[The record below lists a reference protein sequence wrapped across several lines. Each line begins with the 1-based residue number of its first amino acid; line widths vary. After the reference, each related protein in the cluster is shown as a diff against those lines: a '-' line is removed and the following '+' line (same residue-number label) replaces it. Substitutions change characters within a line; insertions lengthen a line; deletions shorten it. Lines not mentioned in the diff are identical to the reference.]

1 MANDVQPRITITLD
15 QAETFLYF
23 IGDDFPEYTSTYKHI
38 TDLKEQIAVATK
50 EKEQIALATREKDTI
65 VLSVE
70 EAKQISKFFDMVY
83 CCCDIKLTEDEKR
96 LWQTID
102 KRIADKG

>member
-1 MANDVQPRITITLD
+1 MANDVQPRVIITLE
-15 QAETFLYF
+15 QAENFLYL
-23 IGDDFPEYTSTYKHI
+23 IGDDYPEYTSTYKHI
-38 TDLKEQIAVATK
+38 VDL
-50 EKEQIALATREKDTI
+50 KEQIALATREKDTI

-83 CCCDIKLTEDEKR
+83 CCCDIKLTENEKR

-102 KRIADKG
+102 KRIADNG